1 MGPVTSEARGNIMKK
16 RNIIALMAALCIAA
30 ALLCGCSQVGR
41 NGGDDSG
48 LPALVIGS
56 DEYEPFNYMDE
67 NGEFKGIDVELAEEA
82 CRRMGYRP
90 VFKRIIWEETNRYL
104 EDDEVACLWGSFTMS
119 DREDQYE
126 WVGPYMYSRQVVAVR
141 ADSDIYRLSDL
152 AGKRVAVQATSKPE
166 KIFMEGT
173 DTRIPEIKALYS
185 FSTMD
190 DIYSCL
196 RKNYA
201 DAIAGHE
208 GALSSFMSTSPDNY
222 RMLDESLYTSE
233 LGVAFEK
240 GKHRNMAERLNDTLN
255 EMKNDGTT
263 AKIVQKYG
271 LNGDYAL
278 KGQAAADDVD

>member
-1 MGPVTSEARGNIMKK
+1 M
-16 RNIIALMAALCIAA
+16 ALVSCIAA
-30 ALLCGCSQVGR
+30 VLCCGCSQDG
-41 NGGDDSG
+41 NDAGKDDR
-48 LPALVIGS
+48 LPELVIGS
-56 DEYEPFNYMDE
+56 DEYEPFNYIDE

-90 VFKRIIWEETNRYL
+90 VFKRIIWEEKNRYL
-104 EDDEVACLWGSFTMS
+104 EDEEVACLWGSFTMT
-119 DREDQYE
+119 DREDEYE
-126 WVGPYMYSRQVVAVR
+126 WAGPYMYSRQVVVVR
-141 ADSDIYRLSDL
+141 ADSDIHRLSDL

-173 DTRIPEIKALYS
+173 DARIPEIKALYS

-208 GALSSFMSTSPDNY
+208 GALSSFMSTSPGNY

-240 GKHRNMAERLNDTLN
+240 GRHRNMAERLDDTLN

-278 KGQAAADDVD
+278 KGQAAADDID